1 MILKNLDSIY
11 PSLYDLFNQNFIKTG
26 DRNYAK
32 ISLGYSKTHT
42 YYVNDN
48 FKCVV
53 LLDSNEI
60 ENQDP
65 PFLNRFE
72 KHIVS
77 FDFLLSGKKDYIK
90 KSQEYS
96 KIINDLIISS
106 DPNQPLKVDLS
117 KQLLNCDLD
126 EIQGIIYQLID
137 EYKDRNNNIFDYILE
152 KISPTFSQDIIAF
165 AKNSNFQNK
174 NQGIFN
180 KIITYYEKYEHNKL
194 ISYLEK
200 INTPKHIIYTFSNII
215 ENIFGGRNDEIAINT
230 IYSEFNYEKSSE
242 ILVQDY
248 YSEREIEDEIR
259 KYYED
264 NTKNLCILS
273 FENIDCVHLN
283 HINFLIC
290 NYENQKNIS
299 IENQKVILFTIHI
312 KRYLTKCIYDSKDII
327 PNHYLISHLYDYPQI
342 FIDNLSGNK
351 IDFKTVL
358 NSSTNDLLNLH
369 EMIDTEK
376 EFKEGLY
383 NAYSKIRYSIYNV
396 DNNFKIENY
405 IEESCK
411 FLLNNETYKNII
423 IEKIKSEINKS
434 N

>member
-1 MILKNLDSIY
+1 M
-11 PSLYDLFNQNFIKTG
+11 
-26 DRNYAK
+26 
-32 ISLGYSKTHT
+32 
-42 YYVNDN
+42 
-48 FKCVV
+48 
-53 LLDSNEI
+53 
-60 ENQDP
+60 
-65 PFLNRFE
+65 
-72 KHIVS
+72 
-77 FDFLLSGKKDYIK
+77 
-90 KSQEYS
+90 
-96 KIINDLIISS
+96 
-106 DPNQPLKVDLS
+106 
-117 KQLLNCDLD
+117 
-126 EIQGIIYQLID
+126 
-137 EYKDRNNNIFDYILE
+137 
-152 KISPTFSQDIIAF
+152 
-165 AKNSNFQNK
+165 
-174 NQGIFN
+174 
-180 KIITYYEKYEHNKL
+180 
-194 ISYLEK
+194 
-200 INTPKHIIYTFSNII
+200 
-215 ENIFGGRNDEIAINT
+215 
-230 IYSEFNYEKSSE
+230 
-242 ILVQDY
+242 VQDY

-299 IENQKVILFTIHI
+299 IVNQKVILFTIHI

-358 NSSTNDLLNLH
+358 NSSTNDLLNLN

-434 N
+434 NQNIINTIFYDNTFDRNDID